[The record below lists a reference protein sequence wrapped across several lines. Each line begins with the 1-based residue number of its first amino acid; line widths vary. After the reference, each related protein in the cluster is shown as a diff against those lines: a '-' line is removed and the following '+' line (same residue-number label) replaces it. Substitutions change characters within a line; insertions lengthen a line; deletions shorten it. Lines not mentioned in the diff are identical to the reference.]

1 MQTIPCRAILLFA
14 MKREAEPLIARL
26 QHAWLEEFRTFALL
40 RSVPDPADVI
50 VPTADDVIFDFTGI
64 GRAAARRTTLRL
76 LERFR
81 PGRVIAAGYCGALV
95 PELNVGDV
103 VESPHILTAER
114 LIGDP
119 AKKALLA
126 AETGARAVDMESAA
140 IAEVCAERGLPF
152 TAIRA
157 VSDTRDTALSPQLVR
172 LLSGGEISIAKA
184 CFALLRK
191 PSLLRE
197 FLRLRRD
204 TKLAS
209 ENLAAALLPH
219 VSPGD

>member
-26 QHAWLEEFRTFALL
+26 QPAWLEEFRTFAFL
-40 RSVPDPADVI
+40 RSIPDPADVLA
-50 VPTADDVIFDFTGI
+50 PTADDVIFDFTGI
-64 GRAAARRTTLRL
+64 GRAAARRTILRL
-76 LERFR
+76 LERFH

-95 PELNVGDV
+95 AGLNVGDV
-103 VESPHILTAER
+103 VESPHIHTADG
-114 LIGDP
+114 LVGDP
-119 AKKALLA
+119 AEKTRLA

-140 IAEVCAERGLPF
+140 IAEVCSERGLPF

-172 LLSGGEISIAKA
+172 LLSGGEISIAQA
-184 CFALLRK
+184 CLALLRK

-204 TKLAS
+204 TKLAA
-209 ENLAAALLPH
+209 ENLAVALLPH
-219 VSPGD
+219 VSPVA